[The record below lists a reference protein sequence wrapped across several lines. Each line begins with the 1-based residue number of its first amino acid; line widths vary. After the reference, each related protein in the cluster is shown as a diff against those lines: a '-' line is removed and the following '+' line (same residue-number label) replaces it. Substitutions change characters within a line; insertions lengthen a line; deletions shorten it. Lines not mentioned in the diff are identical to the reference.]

1 MQPSNESINT
11 CSKKESEEK
20 QMKRRVLSGL
30 LTGIMS
36 LSLLAGTSFTAAAED
51 VYDMNMEIITY
62 GFDDVDLQE
71 VEDAVNEISV
81 PEIGVRVHFVTV
93 AISEMMTKLPLL
105 AASNEKM
112 DLVQSGLLTTP
123 SILAS
128 QGLIQPMTDYLSD
141 EMKEKA
147 GIMLHAGMIGDDV
160 YAYPG
165 TLYPSGRALFL
176 YDTALAEEYNIEVP
190 EILTTPEDYDKL
202 FSQIVESGM
211 PQYAVSMG
219 DGVAAEMSYGA
230 IFDALGDS
238 TYIANGCVMDVENG
252 TTVEN
257 WYATEEYK
265 QDCAMHRDWFEK
277 GYALPD
283 SISNGYAVFDS
294 MTQGQVFGFFGRC
307 SAGSNVA
314 YWSAQTGKELAGI
327 PVNTGDYLLD
337 TGSTMN
343 TAWSIYSGSENP
355 QKTADFL
362 ELMYNN
368 LEITNLL
375 DLGIEGKHY
384 VTREGSHIVDYPEGV
399 DAGSVGYGHT
409 IGTYG
414 DQTDAYFRTPLTDE
428 FVDSLNLWGPENAK
442 VSRFMG
448 YNFDTS
454 NVSSEITAVIAEI
467 GKYGP
472 SLNCGVVDPEDVLP
486 TFLDALE
493 AAGMSK
499 IIEENQRQLDEWLA
513 AQAE

>member
-1 MQPSNESINT
+1 
-11 CSKKESEEK
+11 
-20 QMKRRVLSGL
+20 MKRRVLAGL
-30 LTGIMS
+30 MTGIMS
-36 LSLLAGTSFTAAAED
+36 FSLLAGTAFTVAAEED

-81 PEIGVRVHFVTV
+81 PEVGVRVHFVTV
-93 AISEMMTKLPLL
+93 PISEMMTKLPLM
-105 AASNEKM
+105 AASNEKI

-128 QGLIQPMTDYLSD
+128 QGLIQPMTEYLSD
-141 EMKEKA
+141 SLIEKA
-147 GIMLHAGMIGDDV
+147 GVLINAGKIGEDI

-165 TLYPSGRALFL
+165 TLYSSSCALFL
-176 YDTALAEEYNIEVP
+176 YDTALAEEYGIEIP
-190 EILTTPEDYDKL
+190 EILTTAEDYDN
-202 FSQIVESGM
+202 FFGQIKDSGM

-219 DGVAAEMSYGA
+219 DGVAAELSYGHN
-230 IFDALGDS
+230 FDSLGDA
-238 TYIANGCVMDVENG
+238 TYIANGCILDVENG
-252 TTVEN
+252 DTVVN
-257 WYATEEYK
+257 WYATDEYAETCK
-265 QDCAMHRDWFEK
+265 EHRDRFEK

-283 SISNGYAVFDS
+283 SISNGYSVFDS
-294 MTQGQVFGFFGRC
+294 MTQGQVFGFFGKC

-314 YWSAQTGKELAGI
+314 YWSAQTGKELGSI
-327 PVNTGDYLLD
+327 PIGDGSYLLD

-343 TAWSIYSGSENP
+343 TAWSISSSCENP

-362 ELMYNN
+362 DLLYNSTEL
-368 LEITNLL
+368 TNLL

-384 VTREGSHIVDYPEGV
+384 VTSEGSHIVDYPEGV

-428 FVDSLNLWGPENAK
+428 FVDNLNLWSAENAK
-442 VSRFMG
+442 VSKFMG

-454 NVSSEITAVIAEI
+454 SVSSEITAVIAEI

-472 SLNCGVVDPEDVLP
+472 ALNCGTVDPEETLP
-486 TFLDALE
+486 KFLEALE

-513 AQAE
+513 SQE

>member
-1 MQPSNESINT
+1 M
-11 CSKKESEEK
+11 KK
-20 QMKRRVLSGL
+20 RVLSAL

-36 LSLLAGTSFTAAAED
+36 FSLLAGGSVASAAED

-81 PEIGVRVHFVTV
+81 PEVGVRVHFVTV
-93 AISEMMTKLPLL
+93 PISEMMTKLPLM
-105 AASNEKM
+105 AASNEKI

-128 QGLIQPMTDYLSD
+128 QGLIQPMTGYLSD
-141 EMKEKA
+141 AMGEKA
-147 GIMLHAGMIGDDV
+147 GTLIHAGTIGDDI

-165 TLYPSGRALFL
+165 TLYSSSCALLL
-176 YDTALAEEYNIEVP
+176 YDTDLAEEYNIEIP
-190 EILTTPEDYDKL
+190 EILTTAEDYDKL

-219 DGVAAEMSYGA
+219 DGVAAELSYGN
-230 IFDALGDS
+230 IMDTLGDA
-238 TYIANGCVMDVENG
+238 TYVANGCVQDIENG

-257 WYATEEYK
+257 WYATEAYK
-265 QDCAMHRDWFEK
+265 KTCEMHRDWFVK
-277 GYALPD
+277 GYSLPD
-283 SISNGYAVFDS
+283 SISNGYTVADS
-294 MTQGQVFGFFGRC
+294 MMQGQVFSFFGRC

-314 YWSAQTGKELAGI
+314 YWSAQTGKNLGSI
-327 PVNTGDYLLD
+327 PIGTGTYVLD

-343 TAWSIYSGSENP
+343 TAWSISSSSENP

-362 ELMYNN
+362 ELMYNS

-384 VTREGSHIVDYPEGV
+384 VTREGSHIVGYPEGV
-399 DAGSVGYGHT
+399 DAGTVGYGHT

-414 DQTDAYFRTPLTDE
+414 DQTDAYFREPLTDE
-428 FVDSLNLWGPENAK
+428 FVDNLYLWGEDNAM

-454 NVSSEITAVIAEI
+454 SVSSEITAVIAEI

-472 SLNCGVVDPEDVLP
+472 ALNVGTVDAESMLP
-486 TFLDALE
+486 KFLEALD
-493 AAGMSK
+493 AAGMNK
-499 IIEENQRQLDEWLA
+499 IIEENQRQLDAWLA
-513 AQAE
+513 DHAE

>member
-1 MQPSNESINT
+1 M
-11 CSKKESEEK
+11 KK
-20 QMKRRVLSGL
+20 RIFAGL
-30 LTGIMS
+30 LAGVMS
-36 LSLLAGTSFTAAAED
+36 LSLLAGSSVAVAEED

-81 PEIGVRVHFVTV
+81 PEVGVRVHFVTV
-93 AISEMMTKLPLL
+93 AISEMMQKLPLM
-105 AASNEKM
+105 AASNEKI

-128 QGLIQPMTDYLSD
+128 QGLIQPMTDYLSED
-141 EMKEKA
+141 MIAKA
-147 GIMLHAGMIGDDV
+147 GKMIHAGEIGGEI

-165 TLYPSGRALFL
+165 TLYSSGCALFL
-176 YDTALAEEYNIEVP
+176 YDTALAEEYNIEIP
-190 EILTTPEDYDKL
+190 EILTTAEDYDKL
-202 FSQIVESGM
+202 FSQVKESGM

-219 DGVAAEMSYGA
+219 DGVAAEMSYGN

-238 TYIANGCVMDVENG
+238 TYIANGVVMDVENG
-252 TTVEN
+252 TKVEN
-257 WYATEEYK
+257 WYATEDYK
-265 QDCAMHRDWFEK
+265 ETCMMHRDWFEK

-314 YWSAQTGKELAGI
+314 YWSAQTGKELGSI
-327 PVNTGDYLLD
+327 PIGDGSYLLD
-337 TGSTMN
+337 TASTMN
-343 TAWSIYSGSENP
+343 TAWSISSSSENP

-362 ELMYNN
+362 ELMYNS

-414 DQTDAYFRTPLTDE
+414 DQTNAYFRAPLTDE
-428 FVDSLNLWGPENAK
+428 FVDNLSLWGEENAK

-454 NVSSEITAVIAEI
+454 AVSSEITAVIAEI

-472 SLNCGVVDPEDVLP
+472 ALNCGTVDPEDMLP
-486 TFLDALE
+486 KFLDALE

-499 IIEENQRQLDEWLA
+499 IIEENQRQLDEWFA
-513 AQAE
+513 GQE

>member
-1 MQPSNESINT
+1 M
-11 CSKKESEEK
+11 KK
-20 QMKRRVLSGL
+20 RIFAGL
-30 LTGIMS
+30 LAGIMS
-36 LSLLAGTSFTAAAED
+36 VSLFAGSSLVKAEED

-81 PEIGVRVHFVTV
+81 PEVGVRVHFVTV
-93 AISEMMTKLPLL
+93 PISEMMTKLPLL
-105 AASNEKM
+105 AASNEKI

-141 EMKEKA
+141 AMIEKA
-147 GIMLHAGMIGDDV
+147 GTLIHAGMIGDDI

-165 TLYPSGRALFL
+165 TLYSSSCALLL
-176 YDTALAEEYNIEVP
+176 YDTALAEEYNIEIP
-190 EILTTPEDYDKL
+190 EILTTAEDYENL
-202 FSQIVESGM
+202 FSQVKESGM
-211 PQYAVSMG
+211 PQYAISLG
-219 DGVAAEMSYGA
+219 DGVAAELSYGHN
-230 IFDALGDS
+230 FDSLGDA
-238 TYIANGCVMDVENG
+238 TYIANGCILDVENG

-257 WYATEEYK
+257 WYATDEYK
-265 QDCAMHRDWFEK
+265 EMVKMHRDWFEK

-294 MTQGQVFGFFGRC
+294 MTQGQVFAFFGKC

-314 YWSAQTGKELAGI
+314 YWSAQTGKELGSI
-327 PVNTGDYLLD
+327 PIGDGSYLLD

-343 TAWSIYSGSENP
+343 TAWSISSSSENP

-362 ELMYNN
+362 ELLYNST
-368 LEITNLL
+368 EITNLM

-428 FVDSLNLWGPENAK
+428 FVDNLDLWGEDNAK
-442 VSRFMG
+442 VSKFMG

-454 NVSSEITAVIAEI
+454 SVASEITAVIAEI

-472 SLNCGVVDPEDVLP
+472 ALSCGTVDPDEVLP
-486 TFLDALE
+486 TFLDALD
-493 AAGMSK
+493 AAGMGK

-513 AQAE
+513 KQK

>member
-1 MQPSNESINT
+1 M
-11 CSKKESEEK
+11 KK
-20 QMKRRVLSGL
+20 RIFAGL
-30 LTGIMS
+30 LAGVMS
-36 LSLLAGTSFTAAAED
+36 LSLLAGSSVAVAEED

-81 PEIGVRVHFVTV
+81 PEVGVRVHFVTV
-93 AISEMMTKLPLL
+93 AISEMMQKLPLM
-105 AASNEKM
+105 AASNEKI

-128 QGLIQPMTDYLSD
+128 QGLIQPMTDYLSED
-141 EMKEKA
+141 MIAKA
-147 GIMLHAGMIGDDV
+147 GKMIHAGEIGGEI

-165 TLYPSGRALFL
+165 TLYSSGCALFL
-176 YDTALAEEYNIEVP
+176 YDTALAEEYNIEIP
-190 EILTTPEDYDKL
+190 EILTTAEDYDKL
-202 FSQIVESGM
+202 FSQVKESGM

-219 DGVAAEMSYGA
+219 DGVAAEMSYGN

-238 TYIANGCVMDVENG
+238 TYIANGVVMDVENG
-252 TTVEN
+252 TKVEN
-257 WYATEEYK
+257 WYATEDYK
-265 QDCAMHRDWFEK
+265 ETCMMHRDWFEK

-314 YWSAQTGKELAGI
+314 YWSAQTGKELGSI
-327 PVNTGDYLLD
+327 PIGDGSYLLD
-337 TGSTMN
+337 TASTMN
-343 TAWSIYSGSENP
+343 TSSENP

-362 ELMYNN
+362 ELMYNS

-414 DQTDAYFRTPLTDE
+414 DQTNAYFRAPLTDE
-428 FVDSLNLWGPENAK
+428 FVDNLSLWGEENAK

-454 NVSSEITAVIAEI
+454 AVSSEITAVIAEI

-472 SLNCGVVDPEDVLP
+472 ALNCGTVDPEDMLP
-486 TFLDALE
+486 KFLDALE

-499 IIEENQRQLDEWLA
+499 IIEENQRQLDAWLA
-513 AQAE
+513 TQE

>member
-1 MQPSNESINT
+1 M
-11 CSKKESEEK
+11 KK
-20 QMKRRVLSGL
+20 RIFAGL
-30 LTGIMS
+30 LAGVMS
-36 LSLLAGTSFTAAAED
+36 LSLLAGSSVAVAEED

-81 PEIGVRVHFVTV
+81 PEVGVRVHFVTV
-93 AISEMMTKLPLL
+93 AISEMMQKLPLM
-105 AASNEKM
+105 AASNEKI

-128 QGLIQPMTDYLSD
+128 QGLIQPMTDYLSED
-141 EMKEKA
+141 MIAKA
-147 GIMLHAGMIGDDV
+147 GKMIHAGEIGGEI

-165 TLYPSGRALFL
+165 TLYSSGCALFL
-176 YDTALAEEYNIEVP
+176 YDTALAEEYNIEIP
-190 EILTTPEDYDKL
+190 EILTTAEDYDKL
-202 FSQIVESGM
+202 FSQVKESGM

-219 DGVAAEMSYGA
+219 DGVAAEMSYGN

-238 TYIANGCVMDVENG
+238 TYIANGVVMDVENG
-252 TTVEN
+252 TKVEN
-257 WYATEEYK
+257 WYATEDYK
-265 QDCAMHRDWFEK
+265 ETCMMHRDWFEK

-314 YWSAQTGKELAGI
+314 YWSAQTGKELGSI
-327 PVNTGDYLLD
+327 PIGDGSYLLD
-337 TGSTMN
+337 TASTMN
-343 TAWSIYSGSENP
+343 TAWSISSSSENP

-362 ELMYNN
+362 ELMYNS

-414 DQTDAYFRTPLTDE
+414 DQTNAYFRAPLTDE
-428 FVDSLNLWGPENAK
+428 FVDNLSLWGEENAK

-454 NVSSEITAVIAEI
+454 AVSSEITAVIAEI

-472 SLNCGVVDPEDVLP
+472 ALNCGTVDPEDMLP
-486 TFLDALE
+486 KFLDALE
-493 AAGMSK
+493 AAGINK

-513 AQAE
+513 TQE

>member
-1 MQPSNESINT
+1 
-11 CSKKESEEK
+11 
-20 QMKRRVLSGL
+20 MKRRVLAGL
-30 LTGIMS
+30 LTCAMGI
-36 LSLLAGTSFTAAAED
+36 SLLAGAGSAAAED

-81 PEIGVRVHFVTV
+81 PEVGVRVHFVTV
-93 AISEMMTKLPLL
+93 PIGEMMTKLPLL

-112 DLVQSGLLTTP
+112 DLVQSGLLSTP
-123 SILAS
+123 SVLAS
-128 QGLIQPMTDYLSD
+128 QGLIQSMNDYLSD
-141 EMKEKA
+141 AMVEKA
-147 GIMLHAGMIGDDV
+147 GRLIHAGMIGDEI

-165 TLYPSGRALFL
+165 TLYSSVLPSFL
-176 YDTALAEEYNIEVP
+176 YDTALAEEYHIEIP
-190 EILTTPEDYDKL
+190 EILTTAEDYDNF

-219 DGVAAEMSYGA
+219 DGVAAELSYGHN
-230 IFDALGDS
+230 FDALGDA
-238 TYIANGCVMDVENG
+238 TYIANGCIMDPVNG

-257 WYATEEYK
+257 WYATDKYK
-265 QDCAMHRDWFEK
+265 ETCDMHRDWFEK

-294 MTQGQVFGFFGRC
+294 MSQGQVFGFFTRL
-307 SAGSNVA
+307 SSGSNLA
-314 YWSAQTGKELAGI
+314 YWSAQCGKELGAIPINQGCYFMDTAG
-327 PVNTGDYLLD
+327 
-337 TGSTMN
+337 TMN
-343 TAWSIYSGSENP
+343 TAWSISTSSENP

-375 DLGIEGKHY
+375 DLGIEGQHY
-384 VTREGSHIVDYPEGV
+384 VTREGSHIVDYPEGI

-414 DQTDAYFRTPLTDE
+414 DQKDAYFRTPITDE
-428 FVDSLNLWGPENAK
+428 FVDNIEVWGEHNENT
-442 VSRFMG
+442 VISSFMG
-448 YNFDTS
+448 YTFDTT
-454 NVSSEITAVIAEI
+454 NVASEITAVIAEI

-472 SLNCGVVDPEDVLP
+472 SLNCGVVDPEDILP

-499 IIEENQRQLDEWLA
+499 IIEENQKQLDAWMA
-513 AQAE
+513 AQK